1 MYKVLIAV
9 STLIL
14 TSPALAQFTSD
25 SDGSD
30 GAFMPGG
37 PTYLVDLSLAP
48 TGPWDTT
55 PHAAGVGVY
64 DPVQWA
70 VVFQYT
76 TIDIP
81 AGVTVTFH
89 NHLKGPP
96 VIWLATGDVTIAGD
110 VVLDGANGC
119 FGAGCSYAT
128 PGPGGFSGGIGS
140 PGGRSAGFGPGGGGF
155 NGLSGGGGG
164 YGTGGQGQGGVIY
177 GTATIVP
184 LIGGSGGGWGVA
196 GGLRSGGAGGG
207 AILIASSGNI
217 FLDSFGGIF
226 ATGGDAA
233 CCNEAGGGSGGGIR
247 LITNTISGSG
257 MLRALG
263 GTGGV
268 NIGGDG
274 RIRVEAKRNMLVDP
288 GDPLFTTGLPGS
300 VFPDATGPT
309 LRVTAVNGV
318 PVPADPLATV
328 VSPDVCFIS
337 AGLVTIDIEAQNVP
351 VGLAVTVRIVDA
363 LGGFSQ
369 VVTST
374 PLAGTLVLSTAT
386 ADATFID
393 GASEVQLSVQVP

>member
-1 MYKVLIAV
+1 MYKLLIAV

-14 TSPALAQFTSD
+14 TSPALAQFVSG

-30 GAFMPGG
+30 GAFSP
-37 PTYLVDLSLAP
+37 LADIEIDLTLAP

-70 VVFQYT
+70 IVFQYT

-110 VVLDGANGC
+110 MVLDGADGC
-119 FGAGCSYAT
+119 AVLGCSYAV
-128 PGPGGFSGGIGS
+128 PGPGGFSGGIGN
-140 PGGRSAGFGPGGGGF
+140 PGGSSAGFGPGGGSLTGAF
-155 NGLSGGGGG
+155 GGGGG
-164 YGTGGQGQGGVIY
+164 YGTAGQGNGGVIY
-177 GTATIVP
+177 GTDSIVP
-184 LIGGSGGGWGVA
+184 LIGGSGGSWGTA
-196 GGLRSGGAGGG
+196 GGQNAGGGGGG

-217 FLDSFGGIF
+217 FLDLTGGIF
-226 ATGGDAA
+226 ADGG
-233 CCNEAGGGSGGGIR
+233 EAGLSAGGSGSGGGIR
-247 LITNTISGSG
+247 LITNSISGSG
-257 MLRALG
+257 VLRARG
-263 GTGGV
+263 GTFGF
-268 NIGGDG
+268 NGGDG
-274 RIRVEAKRNMLVDP
+274 RIRVEAKRNMLVDA

-300 VFPDATGPT
+300 VFPDAMGPT

-337 AGLVTIDIEAQNVP
+337 AGVVTIDIEAQNVP
-351 VGLAVTVRIVDA
+351 VGLAVTVLIVGA
-363 LGGFSQ
+363 VNGTIQ
-369 VVTST
+369 VATST

-386 ADATFID
+386 ADVTFSD